1 MLTQN
6 EMQQIIEYTAAKGA
20 EFSELFLEDRADQE
34 IRYADGSVQ
43 AVKNV
48 HIYGAGLR
56 LINGTEAIY
65 TYTNDVSIKGL
76 KSLADEALSL
86 LSSKHLASQLAP
98 QLRALPPAHS
108 NACPLSVV
116 PRQVKDFRKPEK
128 RGFLL
133 TIDGPVVLSRDVQ
146 NSVGAFWV
154 TPVTGGPPA
163 KDAADSGLGRN
174 SPASHVPAGQRFHT

>member
-1 MLTQN
+1 M
-6 EMQQIIEYTAAKGA
+6 G
-20 EFSELFLEDRADQE
+20 R
-34 IRYADGSVQ
+34 
-43 AVKNV
+43 
-48 HIYGAGLR
+48 AGLWVMSQTLR
-56 LINGTEAIY
+56 WSHLLGGQISAPPPVPAREPRPGLPPRPS
-65 TYTNDVSIKGL
+65 VCSCGL
-76 KSLADEALSL
+76 KGPLEAQPPFPPTLPATGSRTSPLASPAGV
-86 LSSKHLASQLAP
+86 SSMAGPGHLASQLAP
-98 QLRALPPAHS
+98 RLRALPPAHS

-133 TIDGPVVLSRDVQ
+133 TIDGPVILNRDVQ